1 MKKVLSA
8 ERRKKQLVGSRHL
21 LCAAELEIPEET
33 VIYIVMSYPKPY
45 NDFFM
50 KYANCT
56 IPFTY
61 AYGINRLLLTDTL
74 EERKY

>member
-1 MKKVLSA
+1 
-8 ERRKKQLVGSRHL
+8 
-21 LCAAELEIPEET
+21 
-33 VIYIVMSYPKPY
+33 
-45 NDFFM
+45 M

-74 EERKY
+74 EIEAMGLRIYLP